1 VRALRARR
9 AACLGV
15 SPCNS
20 PPPARLLF
28 DGCRSGS
35 ADHDVPT
42 LRGILLVSALDGPGN
57 VRAGDVRSGAGDVPT
72 LSRRLKVREAR
83 LQLPLAGSA
92 RVEQESCSAGVVS
105 ATDSLRH
112 MPRLASFPAMMQRGR
127 KREGLR
133 VCRAAWLGRGQR
145 PGVSRDR
152 GQRALT
158 DVRDLGSDLQAERV
172 AADVRGVLNPTTSST
187 LKRKSGDATMRR

>member
-1 VRALRARR
+1 MHPEAPGTARVPRAGAQGSESGL
-9 AACLGV
+9 LGV

-133 VCRAAWLGRGQR
+133 VCRAAWLV
-145 PGVSRDR
+145 GVSVREYREIEASERSPTFETWDR
-152 GQRALT
+152 ICKLNGWPQTFVGSLT
-158 DVRDLGSDLQAERV
+158 
-172 AADVRGVLNPTTSST
+172 
-187 LKRKSGDATMRR
+187 RRPHQP